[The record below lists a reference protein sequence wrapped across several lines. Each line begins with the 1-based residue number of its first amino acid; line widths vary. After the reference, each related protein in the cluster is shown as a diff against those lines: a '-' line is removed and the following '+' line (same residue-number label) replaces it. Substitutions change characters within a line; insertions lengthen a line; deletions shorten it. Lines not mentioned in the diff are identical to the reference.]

1 MAFWHLLLFVGVL
14 GAGLIW
20 TLAYLLRHWARAN
33 REKVEARKARVRQ
46 GLASVARR
54 LKPPR
59 RKIHA
64 RRAMGSPRNGDLASP
79 PHGGPASPSHGGPA
93 SPPSDTAAPPSGS
106 LRARATVRETP
117 LQTAAPIFGT
127 ARHGSPAR
135 PEAKDQAGPSPEP
148 EALEREPAVTLR
160 GLDAVLSDVRETSDA
175 SLGNLT
181 ALFDRLEHG
190 DLPIE
195 EFLRAAAVERE
206 EAERQI
212 RCLEMLHAT
221 RSELEQDAAYQQA
234 RDKGLAAIKCQE
246 WALEFREML
255 RHAQL

>member
-1 MAFWHLLLFVGVL
+1 MAFWHLLLFVSVL

-20 TLAYLLRHWARAN
+20 TLAYLLRHWARVN
-33 REKVEARKARVRQ
+33 REKVAARKDRFRQ
-46 GLASVARR
+46 GLASAARR

-59 RKIHA
+59 RKTHA
-64 RRAMGSPRNGDLASP
+64 RRAMGSPHSGDLASP
-79 PHGGPASPSHGGPA
+79 PGGLASL
-93 SPPSDTAAPPSGS
+93 PSGS
-106 LRARATVRETP
+106 LRARPTVRETP
-117 LQTAAPIFGT
+117 LPASAPRFGT
-127 ARHGSPAR
+127 ARHASPVR
-135 PEAKDQAGPSPEP
+135 SDAKDRAGPSPAP
-148 EALEREPAVTLR
+148 EALEREPAATLR
-160 GLDAVLSDVRETSDA
+160 GLDAVRSDVRETSDA

-181 ALFDRLEHG
+181 ALFDRLERG

-212 RCLEMLHAT
+212 RCLEMLHDT

-246 WALEFREML
+246 WALEFRETL